1 MTEPIEPRINGW
13 RRSDAEDPVTDPE
26 SESGRAQHAPAD
38 DDAAARTESDG
49 SSNDLGAQVQDQLK
63 RLERLLVPGKSA
75 ARAVQGGIL
84 PAWRRVTRGES
95 RLAVTLAILAAI
107 AMLVALPDRIAPHP
121 RWLLP
126 GLALLLLAGLVIASP
141 TRLDRQSRALR
152 SVSLLLIAV
161 ISIANA
167 ATAARLIVDLVRGT
181 GIRTPSE
188 LLLTGAAIW
197 LTNVI
202 AFGLWYWEF
211 DRGGPV
217 ARAHAVKQ
225 YPDFLFPQM
234 TSPEN
239 TPPDWEPE
247 FVDYLYTSFT
257 NATAFSPTDVM
268 PLSRWA
274 KLTMLAQ
281 SAVSL
286 MTVALVVARAV
297 NILK

>member
-1 MTEPIEPRINGW
+1 MT
-13 RRSDAEDPVTDPE
+13 DAD
-26 SESGRAQHAPAD
+26 SETASAPHP
-38 DDAAARTESDG
+38 
-49 SSNDLGAQVQDQLK
+49 SNDDGGDGAESNRKPDQSGGEVRDLLT
-63 RLERLLVPGKSA
+63 RLERLLGPGKSA
-75 ARAVQGGIL
+75 AQAVGSGIL

-95 RLAVTLAILAAI
+95 RIAVTLAILAAI
-107 AMLVALPDRIAPHP
+107 GLLVALPDRIAPQP

-126 GLALLLLAGLVIASP
+126 GLALLLLIGLTVANPKRI
-141 TRLDRQSRALR
+141 DRQSRTLR
-152 SVSLLLIAV
+152 YLSLLLIGI
-161 ISIANA
+161 ISLANA
-167 ATAARLIVDLVRGT
+167 VTAARLVGDLVRGE

-202 AFGLWYWEF
+202 VFGLWYWEF

-217 ARAHAVKQ
+217 ARAQAVND

-234 TSPEN
+234 SNREL

-268 PLSRWA
+268 PMSRWA

-286 MTVALVVARAV
+286 ITVALVVARSV
-297 NILK
+297 NILR

>member
-1 MTEPIEPRINGW
+1 VTEAE
-13 RRSDAEDPVTDPE
+13 SD
-26 SESGRAQHAPAD
+26 SGEASHSPAN
-38 DDAAARTESDG
+38 DDAAAGAEPAGQPD
-49 SSNDLGAQVQDQLK
+49 DLGWQLQDQLK
-63 RLERLLVPGKSA
+63 RLERLVPGKGA

-95 RLAVTLAILAAI
+95 RVAVTLAVLAAI
-107 AMLVALPDRIAPHP
+107 GLLAALPDRISPHP
-121 RWLLP
+121 RWVLP
-126 GLALLLLAGLVIASP
+126 GLAFLLLVGLTVANP
-141 TRLDRQSRALR
+141 TRIDRQSRALR
-152 SVSLLLIAV
+152 TVSLLLIGV

-167 ATAARLIVDLVRGT
+167 VTAARLIVDLVRGT
-181 GIRTPSE
+181 GIRAPGE

-202 AFGLWYWEF
+202 VFGLWYWEF

-217 ARAHAVKQ
+217 ARAHAKKQ

-234 TSPEN
+234 DASADV

-247 FVDYLYTSFT
+247 FVDYLYFSFT

-274 KLTMLAQ
+274 KMTMLAQ

-286 MTVALVVARAV
+286 MTVALVIARAV
-297 NILK
+297 NILR

>member
-1 MTEPIEPRINGW
+1 MTDRE
-13 RRSDAEDPVTDPE
+13 PE
-26 SESGRAQHAPAD
+26 SASAPHPPKN
-38 DDAAARTESDG
+38 DDAAASTESD
-49 SSNDLGAQVQDQLK
+49 SAPNDLGAQVQDQLK

-126 GLALLLLAGLVIASP
+126 GLALLLLLVLTVANP
-141 TRLDRQSRALR
+141 TRIDRQSRVLR
-152 SVSLLLIAV
+152 SVGLLLIAV

-202 AFGLWYWEF
+202 VFGLWYWEF

-217 ARAHAVKQ
+217 ARAHAKNQ

-239 TPPDWEPE
+239 TPPEWEPE
-247 FVDYLYTSFT
+247 FVDYLYFSFT

-286 MTVALVVARAV
+286 MTVALVIARAV

>member
-1 MTEPIEPRINGW
+1 MTDA
-13 RRSDAEDPVTDPE
+13 DAE
-26 SESGRAQHAPAD
+26 SSGTSQPAG
-38 DDAAARTESDG
+38 DDAGTGAAGEHADQPG
-49 SSNDLGAQVQDQLK
+49 EGHGAVQDRLAS
-63 RLERLLVPGKSA
+63 LERILAPGKSA
-75 ARAVQGGIL
+75 VRAVQEGVL

-107 AMLVALPDRIAPHP
+107 SLLVALPDRIAPHP
-121 RWLLP
+121 RWALP
-126 GLALLLLAGLVIASP
+126 GLAFLLLVGLTVANPKRI
-141 TRLDRQSRALR
+141 DRQSRALR
-152 SVSLLLIAV
+152 TVSLVLIAV

-167 ATAARLIVDLVRGT
+167 VTAARLIVDLVRGT
-181 GIRTPSE
+181 GIRTPAE

-202 AFGLWYWEF
+202 VFGLWYWEF

-217 ARAHAVKQ
+217 ARAHAVNP

-234 TSPEN
+234 SSREL

-247 FVDYLYTSFT
+247 FIDYLYTSFT

-268 PLSRWA
+268 PMSRWA

-286 MTVALVVARAV
+286 MTVALVIARAV

>member
-1 MTEPIEPRINGW
+1 
-13 RRSDAEDPVTDPE
+13 VTDPE
-26 SESGRAQHAPAD
+26 SESGRAQHPPAD
-38 DDAAARTESDG
+38 DDAAAGTEPDSHPD
-49 SSNDLGAQVQDQLK
+49 DLGGELPDQLK
-63 RLERLLVPGKSA
+63 RLERLLTPGKSA

-126 GLALLLLAGLVIASP
+126 GLALLLLAGLVVASP
-141 TRLDRQSRALR
+141 TRIDRQSRALR

-217 ARAHAVKQ
+217 ARAHAMKP

-239 TPPDWEPE
+239 TPPEWEPE

>member
-1 MTEPIEPRINGW
+1 M
-13 RRSDAEDPVTDPE
+13 TDPE
-26 SESGRAQHAPAD
+26 SESGRAQHPPAD
-38 DDAAARTESDG
+38 DDAAAGTEPDSHPD
-49 SSNDLGAQVQDQLK
+49 DLGGELPDQLK
-63 RLERLLVPGKSA
+63 RLERLLTPGKSA

-126 GLALLLLAGLVIASP
+126 GLALLLLAGLVVASP
-141 TRLDRQSRALR
+141 TRIDRQSRALR

-217 ARAHAVKQ
+217 ARAHAMKP

-239 TPPDWEPE
+239 TPPEWEPE

>member
-1 MTEPIEPRINGW
+1 
-13 RRSDAEDPVTDPE
+13 VTDPE
-26 SESGRAQHAPAD
+26 PESGSAPHPPKN
-38 DDAAARTESDG
+38 DDAAASTESD
-49 SSNDLGAQVQDQLK
+49 SSPNDLGAQVQDQLK
-63 RLERLLVPGKSA
+63 RLERLLVPRKSA

-95 RLAVTLAILAAI
+95 RLAVTLAVLAAI
-107 AMLVALPDRIAPHP
+107 GMLAALPDRIAPHP

-126 GLALLLLAGLVIASP
+126 GLALLLLVGLTVANP
-141 TRLDRQSRALR
+141 TRIDRQSRALR
-152 SVSLLLIAV
+152 SLSLLLIAI

-202 AFGLWYWEF
+202 VFGLWYWEF

-234 TSPEN
+234 GSPPEL

-247 FVDYLYTSFT
+247 FVDYLYFSFT

-286 MTVALVVARAV
+286 ITVALVIARAV

>member
-1 MTEPIEPRINGW
+1 M
-13 RRSDAEDPVTDPE
+13 TDPE
-26 SESGRAQHAPAD
+26 PESGRAKPPPAD
-38 DDAAARTESDG
+38 DDVAAGTESDG
-49 SSNDLGAQVQDQLK
+49 HPNDLGGELQDQLK
-63 RLERLLVPGKSA
+63 RLERLLTPGKSA

-107 AMLVALPDRIAPHP
+107 ALLVALPDRIAPHP
-121 RWLLP
+121 RWVLP
-126 GLALLLLAGLVIASP
+126 GLALLLLAGLVVASP
-141 TRLDRQSRALR
+141 TRIDRQSRALR

-167 ATAARLIVDLVRGT
+167 VTAARLIVDLVRGT
-181 GIRTPSE
+181 GIRNPTE

-217 ARAHAVKQ
+217 ARAHAKKQ

-234 TSPEN
+234 GSPPEL

-247 FVDYLYTSFT
+247 FVDYLYFSFT

-286 MTVALVVARAV
+286 MTVVLVVARAV